1 MSPAEI
7 EALIARVALRDR
19 QAFTALYDATAPK
32 LMAVALRVLKDA
44 AQAEDAMQDAYV
56 KIWTHADRFAVTGH
70 SPMTWLVTIVR
81 NTAID
86 RLRAR
91 RPMADIA
98 DLAEIVSD
106 GRPTAEARAIARSEA
121 ARIAACMA
129 ELDPDR
135 RRAVR
140 AAYLDGAS
148 YADLA
153 TALGVPL
160 NTIRTWL
167 RRSLIR
173 LRECLSR

>member
-19 QAFTALYDATAPK
+19 KAFAELYDVTAPK
-32 LMAVALRVLKDA
+32 LMAVALRVLKDS

-86 RLRAR
+86 RLRTR

-98 DLAEIVSD
+98 DLAEVVAD
-106 GRPTAEARAIARSEA
+106 GRPDAEARAIARSEA

-153 TALGVPL
+153 AALGVPL